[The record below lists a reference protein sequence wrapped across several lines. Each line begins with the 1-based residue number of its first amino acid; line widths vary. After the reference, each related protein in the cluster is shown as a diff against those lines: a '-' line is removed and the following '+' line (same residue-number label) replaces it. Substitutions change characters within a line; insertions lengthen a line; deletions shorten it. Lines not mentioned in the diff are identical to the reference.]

1 MTNDQLLA
9 AWKRKLPN
17 VEPTDQELTAFALGV
32 EVGQVELATQVA
44 LVEKCMVAMNENAD
58 RGEKAEAEVGRLV
71 RKLALEREEFKAE
84 LDRLKAQPV
93 QEPCAWMYQC
103 TADKSGPSLQLRKQN
118 WAESGSGLWIETP
131 LYAAPVQPALTGEQ
145 TCQMCGYVGC
155 DTDAVGECPRCH
167 WDELVPTVG
176 NGLRSALN
184 AMLTQ
189 FGIDEDEWNKP
200 TFDQARAALR
210 TGGAE

>member
-58 RGEKAEAEVGRLV
+58 KGEKAEAEVGRLV

-93 QEPCAWMYQC
+93 QEPFCMHWVDRWGCNHY
-103 TADKSGPSLQLRKQN
+103 ADKKEPHPEN
-118 WAESGSGLWIETP
+118 ATP
-131 LYAAPVQPALTGEQ
+131 LYTAAPVQPAQPAPLTYALQAILDLSAG
-145 TCQMCGYVGC
+145 
-155 DTDAVGECPRCH
+155 
-167 WDELVPTVG
+167 WDEHGSTGPKVPWSWESVG
-176 NGLRSALN
+176 RM
-184 AMLTQ
+184 AM
-189 FGIDEDEWNKP
+189 DY
-200 TFDQARAALR
+200 ARAALR
-210 TGGAE
+210 TGGAG